1 MKNVRVNGV
10 QLTALEWML
19 IEFNDVRDTNELRDI
34 AVLRTRQEQAGFA
47 SRSRLQ
53 RQIDALQA
61 QAEQSTESQAET

>member
-19 IEFNDVRDTNELRDI
+19 VEFNDVRDTNELRDI
-34 AVLRTRQEQAGFA
+34 AVLGARQEHAGFA

-61 QAEQSTESQAET
+61 QVEQSTESQTET